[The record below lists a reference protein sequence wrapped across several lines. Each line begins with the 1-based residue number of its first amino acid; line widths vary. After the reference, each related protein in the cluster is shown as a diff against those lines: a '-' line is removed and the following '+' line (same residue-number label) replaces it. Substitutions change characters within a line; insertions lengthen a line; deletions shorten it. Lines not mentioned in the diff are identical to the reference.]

1 MFLIVVFEIHADYGT
16 ERRPTRAHYTHERWR
31 ATVSCKV
38 AKFTQ
43 SMDRLQPAD
52 AFIRT
57 THARLPY
64 DKILKTIER
73 FIEAVMVELQERP

>member
-16 ERRPTRAHYTHERWR
+16 ERRPARVHYTHERWR

-43 SMDRLQPAD
+43 SMVRLQPAD
-52 AFIRT
+52 AFIWT

-64 DKILKTIER
+64 DKILKTSER
-73 FIEAVMVELQERP
+73 FIEGVIARIF